1 MNCISK
7 VVYKT
12 IFEIQ
17 IFFIKYLNKFKVI
30 RMFLNGKLYF
40 YIAKILSIFI

>member
-17 IFFIKYLNKFKVI
+17 FFLLN
-30 RMFLNGKLYF
+30 
-40 YIAKILSIFI
+40 

>member
-17 IFFIKYLNKFKVI
+17 FFIKYLNKFKVI